1 MKKQSLG
8 GLFLNNF
15 FKFFKKNI
23 VVFLILIV
31 TIGYLIINNLSYFN
45 THKDLVVDKELVSFS
60 ANTKPYVYST
70 YNNTFY
76 ISTLVDTKLIDST
89 GSEKWAHSSM
99 YTNPVLTSKDEY
111 IAIWNDKTSGNVD
124 VFNQK
129 GHCYQVQISNTI
141 LDVSI
146 NKNGY
151 LAVLS
156 KENDDKGYSL
166 NVFDDKGSS
175 IMTRLADDANLFP
188 VSVAINDDN
197 RIIAVSEIDTNNIS
211 AGSFVTLSYVNSK
224 DNVNGETIFSGT
236 PYTDEIIPKIEFS
249 GSNLIT
255 YSKDKIHVLLVAND
269 TTKEVA
275 TINFTNE
282 ILFTTIVDNKYI
294 VVNLGNELANSSESA
309 NSVIFYSFNGNK
321 VSTTQLDS
329 KISNMTPAKNSVII
343 TSGRKVTKLN
353 SNGNESYEYIHNR
366 DLQNA
371 YYIGNK
377 VPLIIAETDKL
388 ISLTDK

>member
-1 MKKQSLG
+1 M
-8 GLFLNNF
+8 NNF

-31 TIGYLIINNLSYFN
+31 TIVYLIINNLSSFN
-45 THKDLVVDKELVSFS
+45 THKDLRVDKELTSFS
-60 ANTKPYVYST
+60 ANTKPYIYST

-89 GSEKWAHSSM
+89 GDEKWAHSSM
-99 YTNPVLTSKDEY
+99 YTNPILTSKGEY
-111 IAIWNDKTSGNVD
+111 IAVWNDKTAGNID

-129 GHCYQVQISNTI
+129 GHSYQIQINNTI

-156 KENDDKGYSL
+156 KENDDKGYTL
-166 NVFDDKGSS
+166 NVFDEKGSS
-175 IMTRLADDANLFP
+175 IMTRVADDANLFP

-197 RIIAVSEIDTNNIS
+197 RVLAVSEIDTNNIA
-211 AGSFVTLSYVNSK
+211 AGSSITLSYVNSK

-236 PYTDEIIPKIEFS
+236 PYTNEIIPKIEFS

-269 TTKEVA
+269 TTKEVS
-275 TINFTNE
+275 TIEFTNE

-294 VVNLGNELANSSESA
+294 VVNIGSGLANSSEIA
-309 NSVIFYSFNGNK
+309 NSVLFYSFNGNK
-321 VSTTQLDS
+321 VSSTKLDS

-343 TSGRKVTKLN
+343 TSGRKITKLN
-353 SNGNESYEYIHNR
+353 SNGNTSFEYIHNH

-377 VPLIIAETDKL
+377 VPLVIAETDKL